1 MPEMLYKIE
10 MKTPIG
16 IRYGTMYVQTTGN
29 EIKGY
34 LDLMEHSEPF
44 YGNVNK
50 NGTCNIQG
58 NIITLT
64 KTIAYHAVGEMTKEE
79 ISLEVHTKQD
89 TFYIVGKEERNEKI
103 LQSYC

>member
-1 MPEMLYKIE
+1 MPEMFYKIE

-16 IRYGTMYVQTTGN
+16 IRHGTMYVKITGN
-29 EIKGY
+29 EIRGY

-64 KTIAYHAVGEMTKEE
+64 KTIAYHAVGEMTKED

-89 TFYIVGKEERNEKI
+89 TFYIVGKEEYNEKI

>member
-1 MPEMLYKIE
+1 MPEMFYKIE
-10 MKTPIG
+10 MKTPI
-16 IRYGTMYVQTTGN
+16 IRNGTMFVQITGN
-29 EIKGY
+29 EIRGN
-34 LDLMEHSEPF
+34 LDLMEHSQPF

-64 KTIAYHAVGEMTKEE
+64 KTIAYHAIGEMTKEK
-79 ISLEVHTKQD
+79 ISLKVYTNQD
-89 TFYIVGKEERNEKI
+89 TFYIAGKEEYNEKI